1 MVLFAI
7 ADMTL
12 DMTLWSVR
20 KVYDIGHWVIWGRQ
34 KSPTELLIEK
44 QTKVIETLH
53 KDLET
58 INKRLEHIEKTEKDE
73 IGIHHPDSETKIGKI
88 IKKDNYVDTINDK

>member
-1 MVLFAI
+1 M
-7 ADMTL
+7 
-12 DMTLWSVR
+12 
-20 KVYDIGHWVIWGRQ
+20 GRQ

-58 INKRLEHIEKTEKDE
+58 INKRLEYIEKTEC
-73 IGIHHPDSETKIGKI
+73 ETKIGKI

>member
-1 MVLFAI
+1 MVLFAL

-12 DMTLWSVR
+12 DMTIWSVR
-20 KVYDIGHWVIWGRQ
+20 KVYDIGHWVMWGRQ

-53 KDLET
+53 RDLET
-58 INKRLEHIEKTEKDE
+58 INKRLEHIEKTECKTSIE
-73 IGIHHPDSETKIGKI
+73 KI
-88 IKKDNYVDTINDK
+88 IKKDNYVDTINVK

>member
-20 KVYDIGHWVIWGRQ
+20 KVYYIGNWVIWGKQ

-58 INKRLEHIEKTEKDE
+58 INKRLENIEKNKM
-73 IGIHHPDSETKIGKI
+73 
-88 IKKDNYVDTINDK
+88 